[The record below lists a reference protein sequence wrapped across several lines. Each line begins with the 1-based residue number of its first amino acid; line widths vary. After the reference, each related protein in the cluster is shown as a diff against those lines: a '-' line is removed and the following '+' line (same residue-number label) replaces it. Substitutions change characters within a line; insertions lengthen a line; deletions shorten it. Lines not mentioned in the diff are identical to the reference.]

1 MTNGS
6 DSMAVIFDL
15 DGVLVDTGWAH
26 LQAWQ
31 DLAARERFEMTE
43 RFFKNTFG
51 MQNYQI
57 IPMLLPGISAQE
69 LKRMSDW
76 KEQRYRDI
84 IAERLTP
91 ADGVVELLNTL
102 KRTGFRLA
110 VGSSAPRANL
120 ELMLKGARLTDY
132 FDACVSGEDVAA
144 GKPDPATFLK
154 AAERLSITPRRC
166 AIVED
171 AVQGVQAGKAA
182 GMAVVAVTST
192 RDRRDLAAADLVVDS
207 LTELEPTDFLHLI
220 TNGNR

>member
-15 DGVLVDTGWAH
+15 DGVLIDTGWAH
-26 LQAWQ
+26 LRAWQ
-31 DLAARERFEMTE
+31 ELADREGFEMTE
-43 RFFKNTFG
+43 RFFKDTFG

-76 KEQRYRDI
+76 KEHRYRDI

-91 ADGVVELLNTL
+91 ADGVAELLNAL
-102 KRTGFRLA
+102 KRTGFHLA

-120 ELMLKGARLTDY
+120 ELMLKGARLTHY
-132 FDACVSGEDVAA
+132 FDACVSGEDVTA

-182 GMAVVAVTST
+182 AMAVVAVTST
-192 RDRRDLAAADLVVDS
+192 RNRRDLAAADLVVDS